1 MRLFYA
7 KMSKRFRNCFDM
19 SGKSCNFALDLQ
31 RIAMSVQENQQKA
44 MAYIAEQSHRV
55 IDYQWEIEHHR
66 QMHADYESRS

>member
-1 MRLFYA
+1 
-7 KMSKRFRNCFDM
+7 
-19 SGKSCNFALDLQ
+19 
-31 RIAMSVQENQQKA
+31 MSVLENQQKA